1 MKKEVA
7 VMTDLSE
14 LEKRIRVIEDIEA
27 IKKLK
32 AKYFR
37 CVDKKLWEEM
47 EEIWVEDAVADYGMG
62 IELLQGRKAIM
73 EFLKKNLARDSMIS
87 VHQGHNPEIEITSD
101 TTARGVWVL
110 NDRLIIQTIATLNG
124 WRYYE
129 DEYVKVN
136 GEWKKKSTKIT
147 NILEEWTQTKI

>member
-1 MKKEVA
+1 MA
-7 VMTDLSE
+7 DLAE
-14 LEKRIRVIEDIEA
+14 LEKRIGIMEDIEA

-37 CVDKKLWEEM
+37 CVDKKLWDEM

-62 IELLQGRKAIM
+62 IELLQGRKAIL
-73 EFLKKNLARDSMIS
+73 EFLKKNLDRDTMIS

-101 TTARGVWVL
+101 ITARGVWVL

-129 DEYVKVN
+129 DEYVKVK

-147 NILEEWTQTKI
+147 NILEEWTQTKT

>member
-1 MKKEVA
+1 
-7 VMTDLSE
+7 MTDLSE

-47 EEIWVEDAVADYGMG
+47 ETVLTEDAVADYGMG

-73 EFLKKNLARDSMIS
+73 EFLKKNLAPDSMIS

-124 WRYYE
+124 WCYYE
-129 DEYVKVN
+129 DEYVKLN

-147 NILEEWTQTKI
+147 NMLEEWTQTKT

>member
-1 MKKEVA
+1 MR
-7 VMTDLSE
+7 VM
-14 LEKRIRVIEDIEA
+14 EDIEA

-47 EEIWVEDAVADYGMG
+47 ETVLTEDAVADYGMG
-62 IELLQGRKAIM
+62 IELLQGRKAII
-73 EFLKKNLARDSMIS
+73 EFLKKNLDRDSMIS

>member
-1 MKKEVA
+1 MA
-7 VMTDLSE
+7 DLSD
-14 LEKRIRVIEDIEA
+14 LEKRIRIMEDIEA

-47 EEIWVEDAVADYGMG
+47 ETVLTEDAVADYGMG
-62 IELLQGRKAIM
+62 IELLQGRKEII
-73 EFLKKNLARDSMIS
+73 EFLKKNLDRDSMIS

-136 GEWKKKSTKIT
+136 GEWKKKSTKIA

>member
-1 MKKEVA
+1 MS
-7 VMTDLSE
+7 DLSD
-14 LEKRIRVIEDIEA
+14 LEKRIRIMEDIEA

-37 CVDKKLWEEM
+37 CVDKKLWDEM
-47 EEIWVEDAVADYGMG
+47 EEIWIEDAVADYGMG
-62 IELLQGRKAIM
+62 IEVLQGRKEIL
-73 EFLKKNLARDSMIS
+73 EFLKKNLGRDSMIS

-101 TTARGVWVL
+101 TSARGVWVL
-110 NDRLIIQTIATLNG
+110 NDGLIIQTIARLNG

-136 GEWKKKSTKIT
+136 GEWKKKNTRIT
-147 NILEEWTQTKI
+147 NILEEWTQTKT

>member
-1 MKKEVA
+1 MA
-7 VMTDLSE
+7 DISD
-14 LEKRIRVIEDIEA
+14 LEKRIRVMEDIEA

-47 EEIWVEDAVADYGMG
+47 ETVLTEDAVADYGMG
-62 IELLQGRKAIM
+62 IELLQGRKAII
-73 EFLKKNLARDSMIS
+73 EFLKKNLGRDSMIS
-87 VHQGHNPEIEITSD
+87 VHQGHNPEIEITSEI
-101 TTARGVWVL
+101 TAKGVWVL
-110 NDRLIIQTIATLNG
+110 NDRLIIQTIATSSG

-147 NILEEWTQTKI
+147 NILEEWTQTKT

>member
-1 MKKEVA
+1 
-7 VMTDLSE
+7 MTDLSE
-14 LEKRIRVIEDIEA
+14 LEKRIRVMEDIEA
-27 IKKLK
+27 IKNLK

-47 EEIWVEDAVADYGMG
+47 ETVLTEDAVADYGMG
-62 IELLQGRKAIM
+62 IELLQGRKAII
-73 EFLKKNLARDSMIS
+73 EFLKKNLGRDSMIS

-101 TTARGVWVL
+101 TTARGIWVL

-147 NILEEWTQTKI
+147 NILEEWTQTKT

>member
-1 MKKEVA
+1 M
-7 VMTDLSE
+7 
-14 LEKRIRVIEDIEA
+14 EDIEA

-47 EEIWVEDAVADYGMG
+47 ETVLTEDAVADYGMG
-62 IELLQGRKAIM
+62 IELLQGRKAII
-73 EFLKKNLARDSMIS
+73 EFLKKNLDRDSMIS

>member
-1 MKKEVA
+1 MA
-7 VMTDLSE
+7 DLSE
-14 LEKRIRVIEDIEA
+14 LEKRIGVMEDIEA
-27 IKKLK
+27 IKNLK

-47 EEIWVEDAVADYGMG
+47 ETVLTEDAVADYGMG
-62 IELLQGRKAIM
+62 IELLQGREAII
-73 EFLKKNLARDSMIS
+73 EFLKKNLGRDSMIS

-129 DEYVKVN
+129 DEYVKLN

-147 NILEEWTQTKI
+147 NMLEEWTQAKT

>member
-1 MKKEVA
+1 MA
-7 VMTDLSE
+7 DLSD
-14 LEKRIRVIEDIEA
+14 LEKRIMVMEDIEA

-47 EEIWVEDAVADYGMG
+47 ETVLTEDAVADYGMG
-62 IELLQGRKAIM
+62 IELLQGRKEII
-73 EFLKKNLARDSMIS
+73 EFLKKNLDRDSMIS

>member
-1 MKKEVA
+1 MA
-7 VMTDLSE
+7 DISD
-14 LEKRIRVIEDIEA
+14 LEKRIRVMEDIEA

-47 EEIWVEDAVADYGMG
+47 ETVLTEDAVADYGMG

-73 EFLKKNLARDSMIS
+73 EFLKKNLDRDSMIS

-110 NDRLIIQTIATLNG
+110 NDRLIIQTIATSSG

-147 NILEEWTQTKI
+147 NILEEWTQTKT

>member
-1 MKKEVA
+1 MA
-7 VMTDLSE
+7 DLSD
-14 LEKRIRVIEDIEA
+14 LEKRIRVMEDMEA
-27 IKKLK
+27 IKKLI

-37 CVDKKLWEEM
+37 CVDKKLWDEM
-47 EEIWVEDAVADYGMG
+47 EEIWVEDAVVDYGMD

-73 EFLKKNLARDSMIS
+73 EFLKKNLDRDSMIS

-136 GEWKKKSTKIT
+136 GEWKKKSTKIA

>member
-1 MKKEVA
+1 MA
-7 VMTDLSE
+7 DLSD
-14 LEKRIRVIEDIEA
+14 LEKRIRVMEDIEA
-27 IKKLK
+27 IKNLK

-47 EEIWVEDAVADYGMG
+47 ETVLTEDAVADYGMG
-62 IELLQGRKAIM
+62 IELLQGRQAII
-73 EFLKKNLARDSMIS
+73 EFLKKNLDRDSMIS

>member
-1 MKKEVA
+1 MA
-7 VMTDLSE
+7 DLSD
-14 LEKRIRVIEDIEA
+14 LEKRIRIMEDIEA

-47 EEIWVEDAVADYGMG
+47 ETVLTEDAVADYGMG
-62 IELLQGRKAIM
+62 IELLQGRKEII
-73 EFLKKNLARDSMIS
+73 EFLKKNLDRDSMIS

-136 GEWKKKSTKIT
+136 GEWKKKSTKIA
-147 NILEEWTQTKI
+147 NILEEWTQTKV

>member
-1 MKKEVA
+1 
-7 VMTDLSE
+7 MTDLSE

-47 EEIWVEDAVADYGMG
+47 ETVLTEDAVADYGMG
-62 IELLQGRKAIM
+62 IELLQGRKAIV
-73 EFLKKNLARDSMIS
+73 EFLKKNLDRDSMIS

-129 DEYVKVN
+129 DEYIKVN

-147 NILEEWTQTKI
+147 NMLEEWTQTKT

>member
-1 MKKEVA
+1 MA
-7 VMTDLSE
+7 DLSE
-14 LEKRIRVIEDIEA
+14 LEKRIRVMEDIEA
-27 IKKLK
+27 IKNLK

-47 EEIWVEDAVADYGMG
+47 ETVLTEDAVADYGMG
-62 IELLQGRKAIM
+62 IELLQGRKAII
-73 EFLKKNLARDSMIS
+73 EFLKKNLGRDSMIS

-129 DEYVKVN
+129 DEYAKVN

-147 NILEEWTQTKI
+147 NILEEWTQTKT

>member
-1 MKKEVA
+1 MA
-7 VMTDLSE
+7 DLSE
-14 LEKRIRVIEDIEA
+14 LEKRISVMEDIEA

-37 CVDKKLWEEM
+37 CVDKKLWDEM
-47 EEIWVEDAVADYGMG
+47 EEVWVEDGVADYGMG
-62 IELLQGRKAIM
+62 IELLQGRKAII
-73 EFLKKNLARDSMIS
+73 EFLKKNLGRDSMIS
-87 VHQGHNPEIEITSD
+87 AHQGHNPEIEITSD
-101 TTARGVWVL
+101 TTAKGVWVL
-110 NDRLIIQTIATLNG
+110 NDRLIIQTIATSSA

-147 NILEEWTQTKI
+147 NILEEWTQTKK

>member
-1 MKKEVA
+1 MA
-7 VMTDLSE
+7 DLSD
-14 LEKRIRVIEDIEA
+14 LEKRIRVMEDIEA

-47 EEIWVEDAVADYGMG
+47 EVVLTEDAVADYGMG
-62 IELLQGRKAIM
+62 IELLQGRKAII
-73 EFLKKNLARDSMIS
+73 EFLKKNLDRDSMIS

-101 TTARGVWVL
+101 TTAKGVWVL

>member
-1 MKKEVA
+1 MA
-7 VMTDLSE
+7 DLSE
-14 LEKRIRVIEDIEA
+14 LEKRIRVMEDIEA
-27 IKKLK
+27 IKNLK

-47 EEIWVEDAVADYGMG
+47 ETVLTEDAVADYGMG
-62 IELLQGRKAIM
+62 IELLQGRKAII
-73 EFLKKNLARDSMIS
+73 EFLKKNLGRDSMIS

-147 NILEEWTQTKI
+147 NILEEWTQTKT

>member
-1 MKKEVA
+1 MA
-7 VMTDLSE
+7 DLSD
-14 LEKRIRVIEDIEA
+14 LEKRIRVMEDIEA

-47 EEIWVEDAVADYGMG
+47 ETVLTEDAVADYGMG

-73 EFLKKNLARDSMIS
+73 EFLKKNLAPDSMIS

>member
-1 MKKEVA
+1 MA
-7 VMTDLSE
+7 DLSE
-14 LEKRIRVIEDIEA
+14 LEKRIRVMEDIEA
-27 IKKLK
+27 IKNLK

-47 EEIWVEDAVADYGMG
+47 ETVLTEDAVADYGMG
-62 IELLQGRKAIM
+62 IELLHGRKAII
-73 EFLKKNLARDSMIS
+73 EFLKKNLGRDSMIS

-101 TTARGVWVL
+101 TTARGIWVL

>member
-1 MKKEVA
+1 
-7 VMTDLSE
+7 MTDLSD
-14 LEKRIRVIEDIEA
+14 LEKRIRIIEDIEA

-37 CVDKKLWEEM
+37 CVDKKLWDEM
-47 EEIWVEDAVADYGMG
+47 EEVWVEDAVADYGMG
-62 IELLQGRKAIM
+62 IELLQGRKAIL
-73 EFLKKNLARDSMIS
+73 EFLKKNLDRDSMIS
-87 VHQGHNPEIEITSD
+87 VHQGHNPEIKITSD

-147 NILEEWTQTKI
+147 NILEEWTQTKT

>member
-1 MKKEVA
+1 
-7 VMTDLSE
+7 MTDLSD
-14 LEKRIRVIEDIEA
+14 LEKRIRVMEDIEA

-37 CVDKKLWEEM
+37 CVDKKLWDEM
-47 EEIWVEDAVADYGMG
+47 EEVWVEDAVADYGMG
-62 IELLQGRKAIM
+62 IELLQGRKAIL
-73 EFLKKNLARDSMIS
+73 EFLKKNLDRDSMIS
-87 VHQGHNPEIEITSD
+87 VHQGHNPEIKITSD

-147 NILEEWTQTKI
+147 NILEEWTQTKT

>member
-47 EEIWVEDAVADYGMG
+47 ETVLTEDAVADYGMG

-73 EFLKKNLARDSMIS
+73 EFLKKNLDRDSMIS

>member
-1 MKKEVA
+1 MA
-7 VMTDLSE
+7 DLLE
-14 LEKRIRVIEDIEA
+14 LEKRIRVMEDIEA

-37 CVDKKLWEEM
+37 CVDKKLWDEM
-47 EEIWVEDAVADYGMG
+47 EEVWVEDAVANYGMG
-62 IELLQGRKAIM
+62 IELLQGIKAII
-73 EFLKKNLARDSMIS
+73 EFLKKNLGRDSMIS

-101 TTARGVWVL
+101 TTDRGVWVL

-147 NILEEWTQTKI
+147 NILEEWTQTKT

>member
-1 MKKEVA
+1 
-7 VMTDLSE
+7 MTDLSE

-47 EEIWVEDAVADYGMG
+47 ETVLTEDAVADYGMG

-73 EFLKKNLARDSMIS
+73 EFLKKNLDRDSMIS

-129 DEYVKVN
+129 DEYVKLN

>member
-1 MKKEVA
+1 MA
-7 VMTDLSE
+7 DLSE
-14 LEKRIRVIEDIEA
+14 LEKRIRVMEDIEA
-27 IKKLK
+27 IKNLK

-47 EEIWVEDAVADYGMG
+47 ETVLTEDAVADYGMG
-62 IELLQGRKAIM
+62 IELLHGRKAII
-73 EFLKKNLARDSMIS
+73 EFLKKNLGRDSMIT
-87 VHQGHNPEIEITSD
+87 VHQGHNPEIEIISD
-101 TTARGVWVL
+101 TTARGIWVL

>member
-1 MKKEVA
+1 MA
-7 VMTDLSE
+7 DISD
-14 LEKRIRVIEDIEA
+14 LEKRIRVMEDIEA

-47 EEIWVEDAVADYGMG
+47 ETVLTEDAVADYGMG

-73 EFLKKNLARDSMIS
+73 EFLKKNLGRDSMIS
-87 VHQGHNPEIEITSD
+87 VHQGHNPEIEITSEI
-101 TTARGVWVL
+101 TAKGVWVL
-110 NDRLIIQTIATLNG
+110 NDRLIIQTIATSSG

-147 NILEEWTQTKI
+147 NILEEWTQTKT

>member
-47 EEIWVEDAVADYGMG
+47 ETVLTEDAVADYGMG

>member
-1 MKKEVA
+1 MA
-7 VMTDLSE
+7 DLSE
-14 LEKRIRVIEDIEA
+14 LEKRIGVMEDIEA

-47 EEIWVEDAVADYGMG
+47 ETVLTEDAVADYGMG
-62 IELLQGRKAIM
+62 IELLQGRQAII

-129 DEYVKVN
+129 DEYVKLN

-147 NILEEWTQTKI
+147 NMLEEWTQTKT

>member
-1 MKKEVA
+1 MAEPA
-7 VMTDLSE
+7 E
-14 LEKRIRVIEDIEA
+14 LEKRIRVLEDIEA

-37 CVDKKLWEEM
+37 CVDKKLWDEM
-47 EEIWVEDAVADYGMG
+47 EEVWVEDAVADYGMG
-62 IELLQGRKAIM
+62 IELLQGRKAILD
-73 EFLKKNLARDSMIS
+73 FLKKNLDRDSMIS
-87 VHQGHNPEIEITSD
+87 VHQGHNPEIEITSEI
-101 TTARGVWVL
+101 TAKGVWVL

-147 NILEEWTQTKI
+147 NILEEWTQTKR

>member
-1 MKKEVA
+1 MA
-7 VMTDLSE
+7 DLSD
-14 LEKRIRVIEDIEA
+14 LEKRIMVMEDIEA

-47 EEIWVEDAVADYGMG
+47 ETVLTEDAVADYGMG
-62 IELLQGRKAIM
+62 IELLQGRKEII
-73 EFLKKNLARDSMIS
+73 EFLKKNLGRDSMIS

-136 GEWKKKSTKIT
+136 GEWKKKSTKIA
-147 NILEEWTQTKI
+147 NILEEWTQTKV

>member
-1 MKKEVA
+1 M
-7 VMTDLSE
+7 
-14 LEKRIRVIEDIEA
+14 EDIEA

-47 EEIWVEDAVADYGMG
+47 ETVLTEDAVADYGMG
-62 IELLQGRKAIM
+62 IELLQGRKAII
-73 EFLKKNLARDSMIS
+73 EFLKKNLGRDSMIS

-129 DEYVKVN
+129 DEYAKVN

-147 NILEEWTQTKI
+147 NILEEWTQTKT

>member
-1 MKKEVA
+1 MA
-7 VMTDLSE
+7 DLSD
-14 LEKRIRVIEDIEA
+14 LEKRIRVMEDTEA

-37 CVDKKLWEEM
+37 CVDKKLWDEM
-47 EEIWVEDAVADYGMG
+47 EEVWVEDAVADYGMG
-62 IELLQGRKAIM
+62 IELLQGIKAIM
-73 EFLKKNLARDSMIS
+73 EFLKKNLDRDSMIS